1 MTFCDNASVCQLV
14 NDCIFSPSKYHS
26 FSTVTHHD
34 KQSTSFY
41 HSFRINRFLRRR
53 LPRLNHGF
61 TENSP
66 VYRLVSVKTLKLIKN
81 NENNPFFGF
90 FLPQT
95 IIILFSDYLLNRKWI
110 VKIYSNKANIQSD
123 AIVTQFTRHFLIQF
137 ESNLNDILESFEG
150 RFFESKK

>member
-1 MTFCDNASVCQLV
+1 MAIVKWLYILTVKVPF
-14 NDCIFSPSKYHS
+14 I
-26 FSTVTHHD
+26 STVTHHD

-41 HSFRINRFLRRR
+41 HSFRINRYLLRL
-53 LPRLNHGF
+53 LPPLNHGL

-66 VYRLVSVKTLKLIKN
+66 VYRSVNVKTLRKLIKN